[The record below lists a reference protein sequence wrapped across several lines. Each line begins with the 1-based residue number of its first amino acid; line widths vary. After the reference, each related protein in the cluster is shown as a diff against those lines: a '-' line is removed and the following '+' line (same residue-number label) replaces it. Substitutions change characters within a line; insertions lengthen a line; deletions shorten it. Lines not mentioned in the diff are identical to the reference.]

1 MRFVPALLAS
11 LLALP
16 CAALSPDTAPSAK
29 MEKELSRLEA
39 QASASPVARRLF
51 AVTRRVPRREVRGSG
66 LPDAIGVRGGAN
78 PEIVFDALRLP
89 QTSETDAELLLV
101 LNAAR
106 AALAFPIPIVEAEQ
120 AAWQRTL
127 QFAVERGA
135 EDPAG
140 FGARLAKAES
150 EGGARSDAL
159 DRSTLPPRTPWEPS
173 ETAVLKLPDGVLE
186 RAGLL
191 LHLFEND
198 PERFYWAIE
207 AGTAWPRGSAR
218 LGELEDLYALRAKE
232 IAALKAPPE
241 GPYATLGGRRY
252 PAPLVRAA
260 FLLRGTGEAERLRES
275 LEAYDS
281 VGLASMRVAANRW
294 RRAVGK

>member
-1 MRFVPALLAS
+1 MHLVPVMLAALLVR
-11 LLALP
+11 P
-16 CAALSPDTAPSAK
+16 CSALSPEGAPSVK
-29 MEKELSRLEA
+29 MEKELARLEA
-39 QASASPVARRLF
+39 QASSSLAARRLF
-51 AVTRRVPRREVRGSG
+51 AATRRVPRREVRGSG
-66 LPDAIGVRGGAN
+66 LLDAIGVRGDAK

-89 QTSETDAELLLV
+89 QMSETDAEMLLV
-101 LNAAR
+101 LSAAR
-106 AALAFPIPIVEAEQ
+106 AALAFPIPTVEAEQ

-127 QFAVERGA
+127 LFASERGA

-140 FGARLAKAES
+140 FGARLAKAVR

-159 DRSTLPPRTPWEPS
+159 ERSAFPSRTPWEPS
-173 ETAVLKLPDGVLE
+173 ETPVLRLPDGALA

-191 LHLFEND
+191 LHLLERD
-198 PERFYWAIE
+198 PQRFYWAIE
-207 AGTAWPRGSAR
+207 GGTSWPRGTAR
-218 LGELEDLYALRAKE
+218 LAEIEDLYALRAKE

-260 FLLRGTGEAERLRES
+260 FLLRGTGEVERLRES

-281 VGLASMRVAANRW
+281 VGLASVSVAINRW
-294 RRAVGK
+294 HRAVGR